1 MRRDNEEFEMAQLLT
16 LEGRVRKDILDAALS
31 TGKVGAH
38 LAPSLSLV
46 EIIIAILSQMDHA
59 KDSFI
64 LSKGHGALG
73 YYAVMHQLGWISD
86 EQFAS
91 FETDG
96 GEFPG
101 QPSRSSHNCVE
112 YSSGSLGMGLSYAV
126 GIATVKKDYG
136 GKVYVVMGDGETNEG
151 SIWEAA
157 ALADQLKLSNIV
169 AIIDKNG
176 LQSDGACD
184 EIVLMDQARLWSAHG
199 WNVVECDGHST
210 EALIR
215 SIKCIDRDFPTVV
228 IAETVKGKG
237 ISFMEN
243 NNGWHHHTLSD
254 MEYDQAL
261 AELGEKYVF
270 CEE

>member
-1 MRRDNEEFEMAQLLT
+1 MAQLLT

-46 EIIIAILSQMDHA
+46 EIIIAVLSQMDRA

-86 EQFAS
+86 EQFGS

-101 QPSRSSHNCVE
+101 QPSRSSQNRVE

-126 GIATVKKDYG
+126 GVATAKKDNG
-136 GKVYVVMGDGETNEG
+136 GKVYVVVGDGETNEG

-157 ALADQLKLSNIV
+157 ALAAHLKLNNIV

-184 EIVLMDQARLWSAHG
+184 AVVLMDQVRLWDAHG
-199 WNVVECDGHST
+199 WNVIECDGHST
-210 EALIR
+210 EAIIH
-215 SIKCIDRDFPTVV
+215 SIKCNDGDFPTAV
-228 IAETVKGKG
+228 IAETTKGKG

-243 NNGWHHHTLSD
+243 DNDWHHHTLGN
-254 MEYDQAL
+254 MEYNQAL
-261 AELGEKYVF
+261 AELGEKYGF